1 MSRPLLKLGG
11 GLGGILRD
19 LLLQSITEAKALISG
34 TEGSDERR
42 HVGVPLQAPKA
53 LGGFEDAGGD
63 PAQHHLAAPPA
74 RLPRRPRLLIQA
86 FMLLRDPLLAH
97 RAKLEQR
104 VGS

>member
-53 LGGFEDAGGD
+53 LGGFEG
-63 PAQHHLAAPPA
+63 
-74 RLPRRPRLLIQA
+74 RRRRPSAASSGRPA
-86 FMLLRDPLLAH
+86 SA
-97 RAKLEQR
+97 
-104 VGS
+104 